1 MTLDMSKILASRKTV
16 EALPLISVETGL
28 YLQFCQDSVI
38 NIIGFKVPLD
48 I

>member
-16 EALPLISVETGL
+16 EALPLILVETGL
-28 YLQFCQDSVI
+28 YLQFCQGSII
-38 NIIGFKVPLD
+38 NIFVFKVSLD